1 MQYHKQGML
10 MIAILILLTGCSRQQ
25 DFDITEA
32 KMENQETAYLKME
45 TESEAET
52 SPTVG
57 VDQET
62 QENFEVAMEEQSVA
76 PEKKYIV
83 QEGDGVMRVDAA
95 VEMPEQGLENVKKLT
110 ARCKVWNDADKEQ
123 AAKILVPDAAK
134 DAWTIDEQ
142 GAWSYQGDMESAS
155 IDFGFFYMSTSYD
168 K

>member
-10 MIAILILLTGCSRQQ
+10 VIAILILLTGCSRQQ

-76 PEKKYIV
+76 PEKNI
-83 QEGDGVMRVDAA
+83 
-95 VEMPEQGLENVKKLT
+95 
-110 ARCKVWNDADKEQ
+110 
-123 AAKILVPDAAK
+123 
-134 DAWTIDEQ
+134 
-142 GAWSYQGDMESAS
+142 
-155 IDFGFFYMSTSYD
+155 
-168 K
+168 